1 MLWTNTSSCIQN
13 LYLNMRINIKQI
25 LLIIII
31 LIIIFPPANY
41 EGGYNYGSKDQVIRK
56 SSFEGFKFIYF
67 ILTNNSISGDRYD
80 ILVINYPF
88 LILEL
93 IILTSVFLF
102 FYLGKSSSVKK
113 IEDKVKK
120 PDKSRI
126 NLLFFISNFFQKI
139 FSYIKEQN
147 RRSLFWSIVAI
158 VTIAIYILEFFT
170 GVLKFLLSL
179 F

>member
-1 MLWTNTSSCIQN
+1 
-13 LYLNMRINIKQI
+13 MRINTKQI

-41 EGGYNYGSKDQVIRK
+41 ESGYNYGSKDQVIRK

-67 ILTNNSISGDRYD
+67 ILTNNSISGNRYD

-102 FYLGKSSSVKK
+102 FYLGKGSSVKK
-113 IEDKVKK
+113 IEDKIKK
-120 PDKSRI
+120 PNKSKI
-126 NLLFFISNFFQKI
+126 NPLFFISNSFQKI

>member
-1 MLWTNTSSCIQN
+1 MLWTNTSSCIKN
-13 LYLNMRINIKQI
+13 LYLNMRINTKQI

-41 EGGYNYGSKDQVIRK
+41 EGGYNYGSKDQVIRE
-56 SSFEGFKFIYF
+56 SGFEGFKFIYF
-67 ILTNNSISGDRYD
+67 ILTNNSISSNRYN

-93 IILTSVFLF
+93 IILTSIFLF

-113 IEDKVKK
+113 IEDKIKK
-120 PDKSRI
+120 PDKSKTNPFI
-126 NLLFFISNFFQKI
+126 FISNFFQKI

>member
-1 MLWTNTSSCIQN
+1 MLWTNTSLCIQN
-13 LYLNMRINIKQI
+13 LYLNMRINTKQI
-25 LLIIII
+25 FLIIVI

-41 EGGYNYGSKDQVIRK
+41 EGGYNYGSKNQVIRE

-67 ILTNNSISGDRYD
+67 ILTNNSISGNHYD

-120 PDKSRI
+120 TDKSRI
-126 NLLFFISNFFQKI
+126 NPLFFISNFFQKI

>member
-13 LYLNMRINIKQI
+13 LYLNMRINTKQI

-41 EGGYNYGSKDQVIRK
+41 EGGYNYGSKDQVIRE

-67 ILTNNSISGDRYD
+67 ILTNNSISGNRYD

-93 IILTSVFLF
+93 IILTSFFLF

-126 NLLFFISNFFQKI
+126 DPLFFISNFFQKI

>member
-1 MLWTNTSSCIQN
+1 MLWTNISSCIQN
-13 LYLNMRINIKQI
+13 LYLNMRINSKQI
-25 LLIIII
+25 LLIIIF

-41 EGGYNYGSKDQVIRK
+41 EGGYNYGSKDQVIRE
-56 SSFEGFKFIYF
+56 SGFEGFKFIYF
-67 ILTNNSISGDRYD
+67 ILTNNSISGNRYD
-80 ILVINYPF
+80 ILVVNYPF

-93 IILTSVFLF
+93 IILTSIFLF

-113 IEDKVKK
+113 IEDKIKK
-120 PDKSRI
+120 PNKSKI
-126 NLLFFISNFFQKI
+126 NPLFFISNFFQKI

-170 GVLKFLLSL
+170 GVLKLFLSL

>member
-1 MLWTNTSSCIQN
+1 MLWTNTSLCIKN
-13 LYLNMRINIKQI
+13 LYLNMRINTKQI

-41 EGGYNYGSKDQVIRK
+41 EGGYNYGSKDQVIRE

-67 ILTNNSISGDRYD
+67 ILTNNSISGNRYD

-93 IILTSVFLF
+93 IILTSIFLF

-126 NLLFFISNFFQKI
+126 NPLFFISNFFQKI

>member
-1 MLWTNTSSCIQN
+1 MLWTNTSLCIKN
-13 LYLNMRINIKQI
+13 LYLNMRINTKQI
-25 LLIIII
+25 FLIIII

-41 EGGYNYGSKDQVIRK
+41 EGGYNYGSKDQVIRE

-67 ILTNNSISGDRYD
+67 ILTNNSISGNRYD

-93 IILTSVFLF
+93 IILTSIFLF

-126 NLLFFISNFFQKI
+126 NPLFFISNFFQKI

-170 GVLKFLLSL
+170 GVLKLFLSL